1 MPEGDV
7 NGVVLERRKTME
19 AQTVHT
25 SDMAWEATTRF
36 PGTAE
41 IKVLRHEGD
50 RKARTLLVRLG
61 AGGRVTPHS
70 HIGTVQHY
78 VLEGEYEAEGKI
90 YGVGTFRL
98 FHEHADIPEITTRK
112 GATILMIYDPVA

>member
-1 MPEGDV
+1 
-7 NGVVLERRKTME
+7 ME

-25 SDMAWEATTRF
+25 SDMAWKATTRF

-41 IKVLRHEGD
+41 AKALRHEGD
-50 RKARTLLVRLG
+50 RKAKTLLVRLR

-70 HIGTVQHY
+70 HISTVQHY
-78 VLEGEYEAEGKI
+78 VLEGEYEVQGRTF
-90 YGVGTFRL
+90 GVGTYLL
-98 FHEHADIPEITTRK
+98 FHPHADVPEITTRK

>member
-1 MPEGDV
+1 
-7 NGVVLERRKTME
+7 ME
-19 AQTVHT
+19 THTVHT
-25 SDMAWEATTRF
+25 ADMAWEATSRF

-41 IKVLRHEGD
+41 AKVLRHEGE
-50 RKARTLLVRLG
+50 RKARTLLIRLG

-78 VLEGEYEAEGKI
+78 VLEGEYEAEGKV
-90 YGVGTFRL
+90 YGVGTYRL
-98 FHEHADIPEITTRK
+98 FHQHADVSEISTQN